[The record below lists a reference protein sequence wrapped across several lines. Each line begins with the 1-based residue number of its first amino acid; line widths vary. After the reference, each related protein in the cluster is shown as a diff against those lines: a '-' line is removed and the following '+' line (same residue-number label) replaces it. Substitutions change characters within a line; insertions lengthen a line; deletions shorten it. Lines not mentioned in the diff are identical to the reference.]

1 MNFRQ
6 RLLKSLYP
14 TIMKLSAKGEKGKM
28 LFKPK
33 ATRAMVSS
41 EQLEVQLSSGKA
53 LSLASL
59 RGRKVLLVNTASECG
74 YTGQFAE
81 LQRLHEEMGE
91 KLQIIGFPSN
101 DFKEQEKGDDAS
113 ISAFC
118 QINFGVTFPLAKKSA
133 VLRTAVQNPVFTWLT
148 DPSRNGWN
156 DQEPDWNFSKYLLN
170 EQGELLAYFG
180 PAVSPEDQKIKDLI
194 G

>member
-1 MNFRQ
+1 
-6 RLLKSLYP
+6 
-14 TIMKLSAKGEKGKM
+14 M

-118 QINFGVTFPLAKKSA
+118 QINFGVTFPLAKKSV
-133 VLRTAVQNPVFTWLT
+133 VLRTAFQNPVFTWLT